1 MESTKKVEISY
12 KTIVFTVFFLILMWF
27 LYSLRYLL
35 LLLFIAVIFMSALSP
50 LVDKLEKRK
59 IPRGLATLFFYILII
74 TVISLGIA
82 SLVPPLVEQSARLVA
97 TFPQDISQLTKGLI
111 NTSVLQPHLQALPE
125 QILKIALGAL
135 NNIVGLLTFL
145 VILFYLIMERKNL
158 KKYLLFL
165 FGKNAKEEH
174 AEIFISKLEHK
185 LGSWVRGQLT
195 LMFIVGFFSYLG
207 LTFLGVEY
215 AIPLAFLAGLLEVI
229 PTIGPT
235 LSAIPAV
242 LVAWGGGS
250 PVLALATLALYVLIQ
265 QLENNLIVPKV
276 MSKAVGLSPLVVI
289 LALIAGFR
297 IAGIAGAIL
306 SVPAV
311 LLTEIIFNDLYKLHY
326 RK

>member
-1 MESTKKVEISY
+1 MESVKKVEISY
-12 KTIVFTVFFLILMWF
+12 KTIIFTVFFLILMWF
-27 LYSLRYLL
+27 LYRIRYLL

-59 IPRGLATLFFYILII
+59 IPRGLATLFFYILMI
-74 TVISLGIA
+74 TAISLGVA
-82 SLVPPLVEQSARLVA
+82 SLVPPLVEQSTKLIAS
-97 TFPQDISQLTKGLI
+97 FPQDLSQLTQGRFDLTILEPNLK
-111 NTSVLQPHLQALPE
+111 ALPG
-125 QILKIALGAL
+125 QIFKIAMGAL
-135 NNIVGLLTFL
+135 NNIIGLLTFL

-158 KKYLLFL
+158 KRYLLFL

-174 AEIFISKLEHK
+174 AEIFISKLEYK

-195 LMFIVGFFSYLG
+195 LMFIVGFLSYLG

-229 PTIGPT
+229 PTVGPI
-235 LSAIPAV
+235 LSAVPAI
-242 LVAWGGGS
+242 LVAFGVS
-250 PVLALATLALYVLIQ
+250 PTLALATLALYVLIQ
-265 QLENNLIVPKV
+265 QLENNLIVPKI

-297 IAGIAGAIL
+297 IAGIAGAVL

-311 LLTEIIFNDLYKLHY
+311 LLIEIIINDFYKLHY

>member
-1 MESTKKVEISY
+1 MSTIKVNISH
-12 KTIVFTVFFLILMWF
+12 KSIIFTVLFFILIYF
-27 LYSLRYLL
+27 LYKLRYLL
-35 LLLFIAVIFMSALSP
+35 LLLFIAIIFMSALSP
-50 LVDKLEKRK
+50 LVDKLEKHK
-59 IPRGLATLFFYILII
+59 IPRALATLFFYILII
-74 TVISLGIA
+74 AVIGLGVA

-97 TFPQDISQLTKGLI
+97 TFPQDISQLTRGLI

-135 NNIVGLLTFL
+135 NNIIGLLTFL

-165 FGKNAKEEH
+165 FGQNAKEEH

-185 LGSWVRGQLT
+185 LGGWVRGQLI
-195 LMFIVGFFSYLG
+195 LMLIVGFMSYLG

-229 PTIGPT
+229 PTLGPI

-242 LVAWGGGS
+242 LVALGGS
-250 PVLALATLALYVLIQ
+250 PVLALATLALYILIQ

-276 MSKAVGLSPLVVI
+276 MSKAVGLSPLIVI
-289 LALIAGFR
+289 LALMAGFK
-297 IAGIAGAIL
+297 IAGIAGAVL
-306 SVPAV
+306 SIPTV
-311 LLTEIIFNDLYKLHY
+311 LLLEVIINARKL
-326 RK
+326 

>member
-1 MESTKKVEISY
+1 MSTTKVDISH
-12 KTIVFTVFFLILMWF
+12 KSIIFTVLLLILIYF
-27 LYSLRYLL
+27 LYQLRYLL

-74 TVISLGIA
+74 GVIGFAIA
-82 SLVPPLVEQSARLVA
+82 SLIPLLMEQSTKLVIS
-97 TFPQDISQLTKGLI
+97 FPRDLNQLTQNRFDLTILEPNLK
-111 NTSVLQPHLQALPE
+111 ALPG

-145 VILFYLIMERKNL
+145 VILFYLIMERRNL
-158 KKYLLFL
+158 KKYLRFL
-165 FGKNAKEEH
+165 FGNNAQEEQ
-174 AEIFISKLEHK
+174 AEIFISRLERK
-185 LGSWVRGQLT
+185 LGGWVRGQLT
-195 LMFIVGFFSYLG
+195 LMFIVGFLSYLG
-207 LTFLGVEY
+207 LTLLGVEF

-229 PTIGPT
+229 PALGPT

-242 LVAWGGGS
+242 LVAWGTS

-297 IAGIAGAIL
+297 VAGIAGAVL
-306 SVPAV
+306 SIPTV
-311 LLTEIIFNDLYKLHY
+311 LLVEIIINDFYNKSV
-326 RK
+326 

>member
-1 MESTKKVEISY
+1 MSTVKVNISH
-12 KTIVFTVFFLILMWF
+12 KSIIFTVLFLILIYF
-27 LYSLRYLL
+27 LYQLRYLL
-35 LLLFIAVIFMSALSP
+35 LLIFIAIIFMSALSP

-74 TVISLGIA
+74 AAISLGVA
-82 SLVPPLVEQSARLVA
+82 SLVPPLVEQSTRLVA

-135 NNIVGLLTFL
+135 NNIIGLLTFL

-174 AEIFISKLEHK
+174 VEVFISKLEHK

-195 LMFIVGFFSYLG
+195 LMFIVGFLSYIG

-215 AIPLAFLAGLLEVI
+215 AIPLAFLAGLLEVV

-242 LVAWGGGS
+242 LVAWGTS

-276 MSKAVGLSPLVVI
+276 MSKAVGLSPLIVI

-306 SVPAV
+306 SVPTV
-311 LLTEIIFNDLYKLHY
+311 LLIEIIFNDFYNKSA
-326 RK
+326 

>member
-1 MESTKKVEISY
+1 MESTKKVEISS
-12 KTIVFTVFFLILMWF
+12 KTIIFTVFFLILMWF
-27 LYSLRYLL
+27 LYRIRYLL

-74 TVISLGIA
+74 TAISLGVA
-82 SLVPPLVEQSARLVA
+82 SLVPPLVEQSTRLVA

-135 NNIVGLLTFL
+135 NNIIGLLTFL

-165 FGKNAKEEH
+165 FGKDAKEEH
-174 AEIFISKLEHK
+174 AEIFISKLEYK

-195 LMFIVGFFSYLG
+195 LMFIVGFLSYLG

-235 LSAIPAV
+235 LSALPAI
-242 LVAWGGGS
+242 LVAWGVS
-250 PVLALATLALYVLIQ
+250 PTLALATLALYVLIQ
-265 QLENNLIVPKV
+265 QLENNLIVPKI

-297 IAGIAGAIL
+297 IAGIAGAVL

-311 LLTEIIFNDLYKLHY
+311 LLIEIIINDFYKPHY